1 VQWPLSK
8 GFSFSCWLRVESF
21 PRNGTM
27 GLFSFLSENGKGC
40 LAAVGNERL
49 IYEVSYWLGKIF
61 WWWW

>member
-1 VQWPLSK
+1 
-8 GFSFSCWLRVESF
+8 VESF